1 MTTKFVGASGK
12 NGREREVIP
21 VPEGMTDVK
30 AVMGFFQCDRNTAK
44 ACIERGYYIVDFHK
58 RTVYPGPLDTEAA
71 YRLAW
76 FIYRRKFEHRLPW
89 YVGVEDLVQEGVT
102 RLFEMA
108 RHPRFQEKGFQFYLC
123 LNAMKGWIERQRRMR
138 DGIGGT
144 TPGYEETWR
153 RGAAND
159 WQTDWQAASSEAPQK
174 AKTTSANYRRAQ
186 AANEKIV
193 REICDA
199 GEGVSQVE
207 LARYLGIGAR
217 TVSKK
222 VARAMA
228 AGLVENVG
236 CSTGHRGQEIRL
248 TGKGRALI
256 QGAAQ
261 AVA

>member
-1 MTTKFVGASGK
+1 MATKFVGASGK

-21 VPEGMTDVK
+21 VPEGMTDIK
-30 AVMGFFQCDRNTAK
+30 AVMAFFQCDRHTAK
-44 ACIERGYYIVDFHK
+44 ASIERGFYIVGFHR
-58 RTVYPGPLDTEAA
+58 RTVCPGHLDTEAA

-76 FIYRRKFEHRLPW
+76 FIYRRKFEHWLPW

-108 RHPRFQEKGFQFYLC
+108 GHPRFQERGFQFYLC
-123 LNAMKGWIERQRRMR
+123 LNAMKSWVERQRRMR
-138 DGIGGT
+138 GGIGGT
-144 TPGYEETWR
+144 TPGYEGTWR

-159 WQTDWQAASSEAPQK
+159 WQNHWQAAGSEAPQK
-174 AKTTSANYRRAQ
+174 AKTSANFRRAQ

-228 AGLVENVG
+228 AGLVENVV
-236 CSTGHRGQEIRL
+236 CSGHRGQAIRL
-248 TGKGRALI
+248 TAKGRALI
-256 QGAAQ
+256 QGPNQAA
-261 AVA
+261 A